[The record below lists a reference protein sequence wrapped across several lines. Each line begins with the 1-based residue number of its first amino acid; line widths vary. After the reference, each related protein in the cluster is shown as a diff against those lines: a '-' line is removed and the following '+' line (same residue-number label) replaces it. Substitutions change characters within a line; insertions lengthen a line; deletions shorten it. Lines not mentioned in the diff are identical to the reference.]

1 MNEESTVVLGEPNI
15 SVKVY
20 IILKRPDN
28 VEWSSKKLWKMI
40 SAEVK
45 ANVKQWRTGA
55 CIL

>member
-28 VEWSSKKLWKMI
+28 VEWSSEKLWKMI

-45 ANVKQWRTGA
+45 ANVKQCRTGA